1 MIIKLDNVN
10 FIYNPGT
17 SEEVKAISDMNLE
30 FAEDSFV
37 AIIGRTG
44 SGKSTMI
51 QMLNG
56 LLTPTSGQI
65 TFDGVSINKEG
76 KLTKEEKVALR
87 NLRCK
92 VGLVFQYP
100 EYQLFEE
107 TVLKDVCYG
116 PKNLGLSEEDQIE
129 RAKEALTAV
138 GVSEE
143 MYEKSPFE
151 ISGGEKRRVAIAGV
165 LAMRPEVIILD
176 EPTAGLDP
184 LGKIQILN
192 LIKDY
197 QEKNHITIILV
208 SHSMEEVAKY
218 AKRVVAISKSQV
230 VFDGTPKEV
239 FAKREELEQI
249 GLGVP
254 EIYEFTESLGL
265 DGALTVEEACDLILK
280 TNV

>member
-1 MIIKLDNVN
+1 MIIKLDDVN
-10 FIYNPGT
+10 FIYNPET
-17 SEEVKAISDMNLE
+17 SEEVKAISDVNLE
-30 FAEDSFV
+30 IGGDSFV

-44 SGKSTMI
+44 SGKSTLI

-56 LLTPTSGQI
+56 LLEPSSGQI
-65 TFDGVSINKEG
+65 TFDGVPISKEG
-76 KLTKEEKVALR
+76 KLTKEEKIALK

-107 TVLKDVCYG
+107 TVIKDVCYG
-116 PKNLGLSEEDQIE
+116 PKNLGLSEEEQLQK
-129 RAKEALTAV
+129 AKEALTAV

-143 MYEKSPFE
+143 LYEKSPFE
-151 ISGGEKRRVAIAGV
+151 ISGGEKRRVAIAGI
-165 LAMRPEVIILD
+165 LAMQPEVIILD

-184 LGKIQILN
+184 LGKIQILD

-197 QEKNHITIILV
+197 QQKNHITAILV
-208 SHSMEEVAKY
+208 SHSMEEVAQY
-218 AKRVVAISKSQV
+218 TDRVIALSKSKV

-239 FAKREELEQI
+239 FSHKAELEEI

-254 EIYEFTESLGL
+254 EIFEFTESLGL
-265 DGALTVEEACDLILK
+265 EGALTVDEACEMILK
-280 TNV
+280 ADV

>member
-1 MIIKLDNVN
+1 MIIELKDVN
-10 FIYNPGT
+10 FIYNQGT
-17 SEEVKAISDMNLE
+17 SEEVKAVSDVNLTIG
-30 FAEDSFV
+30 EDSFV
-37 AIIGRTG
+37 AIIGHTG
-44 SGKSTMI
+44 SGKSTFI

-56 LLTPTSGQI
+56 LLKPSSGTI
-65 TFDGVSINKEG
+65 TYDGEPIDKDG
-76 KLTKEEKVALR
+76 KLTKEEKIALR

-116 PKNLGLSEEDQIE
+116 PKNLGLSEEEQLQ
-129 RAKEALTAV
+129 RAKEALKAV

-143 MYEKSPFE
+143 LYEKSPFE

-165 LAMRPEVIILD
+165 MAMKPEVIILD

-197 QEKNHITIILV
+197 QEKNHITVILV

-218 AKRVVAISKSQV
+218 AKRVIALSDAEIMY
-230 VFDGTPKEV
+230 DGTPKEV
-239 FAKREELEQI
+239 FSKGEELEKI
-249 GLGVP
+249 GLRVP
-254 EIYEFTESLGL
+254 EVYEFTKSLGFE
-265 DGALTVEEACDLILK
+265 GALTVEEACDLILK
-280 TNV
+280 ANV